1 MGESWGKRESVWERC
16 EYVCAREN
24 IYVSASRE
32 AEIYVCAYVRVQV
45 ERVIQRRVD
54 DLTLL
59 CFSPG

>member
-32 AEIYVCAYVRVQV
+32 AEIYVCACAGG
-45 ERVIQRRVD
+45 ESD
-54 DLTLL
+54 PAE
-59 CFSPG
+59 SG

>member
-1 MGESWGKRESVWERC
+1 MCVRERIFMCLHRGKQKYMC
-16 EYVCAREN
+16 
-24 IYVSASRE
+24 
-32 AEIYVCAYVRVQV
+32 VRVQV